1 MNPALSTAVD
11 DNVPM
16 ESSARPGGMPARKQ
30 RFSGWWFLLPVG
42 LILASI
48 IAFVG
53 LVAVGV
59 GFGLGTEAS
68 FPADGTPH
76 RVSVP
81 TDADQQL
88 AAAGDGRLITCRAA
102 DRQTGREVDFEV
114 FWGFDPGSGD
124 IEATCISEPPGATVE
139 VSRDT
144 RVDLIYWAL
153 GAGGVLG
160 LTGCAV
166 FLGQIIVYASRPP
179 RVPRSAGP
187 AGT

>member
-1 MNPALSTAVD
+1 M
-11 DNVPM
+11 
-16 ESSARPGGMPARKQ
+16 
-30 RFSGWWFLLPVG
+30 
-42 LILASI
+42 
-48 IAFVG
+48 
-53 LVAVGV
+53 
-59 GFGLGTEAS
+59 GFGLGTEAR
-68 FPADGTPH
+68 FPADGAPH

-88 AAAGDGRLITCRAA
+88 AAADDDGRLITCRAV
-102 DRQTGREVDFEV
+102 DRQTGRTVDFEV

-153 GAGGVLG
+153 GVGGVLG

-179 RVPRSAGP
+179 RLPRSAGP
-187 AGT
+187 AGR